1 MTAELVPF
9 VIPDCRRP
17 GVAMAAVAIK
27 LPPEST
33 AQLGDWAARLGTT
46 RTALGR
52 ALVMRGLDQLEQND
66 AQGVA

>member
-1 MTAELVPF
+1 
-9 VIPDCRRP
+9 
-17 GVAMAAVAIK
+17 MAAVAIK
-27 LPPEST
+27 LPQEST

-52 ALVMRGLDQLEQND
+52 ALLMRGLDQLEQND